1 MLDFFFPLSQ
11 TKLWPY
17 YTGTAYPSSCL
28 LWVQRLLTLLHAYP
42 GFRDCLPFFM
52 PTLGSGTAYP
62 SSCLLWVQGLLT
74 LLPAYPGFRD
84 CLPFFLPTLGSGTA
98 YPSSCLLW
106 VQGLLTL
113 LHAYPSS
120 CLPWVQGLLTLLH
133 AYPGFRDCLPFFMP
147 TLGSSPVFLVG
158 SMFVIILLLWLV
170 FFASFVFV
178 GVLCP
183 MLPVSLD
190 CPFCFHQRLFIGM
203 WYSHINFCA
212 STSHT
217 INKSSCRKDH
227 TLYKPDLIYIPQISV
242 TRGREESV
250 CAIELQK
257 PENHIN

>member
-28 LWVQRLLTLLHAYP
+28 
-42 GFRDCLPFFM
+42 
-52 PTLGSGTAYP
+52 S
-62 SSCLLWVQGLLT
+62 WVQGLLT
-74 LLPAYPGFRD
+74 LLSAHPGFRD
-84 CLPFFLPTLGSGTA
+84 CLPFFL
-98 YPSSCLLW
+98 
-106 VQGLLTL
+106 
-113 LHAYPSS
+113 
-120 CLPWVQGLLTLLH
+120 
-133 AYPGFRDCLPFFMP
+133 P

-158 SMFVIILLLWLV
+158 SMFVIIWLLWLV

-190 CPFCFHQRLFIGM
+190 CPFCFRQRLFIGM

-217 INKSSCRKDH
+217 INKSLCRKDH
-227 TLYKPDLIYIPQISV
+227 TLHKPDLIYIPQISA